1 MRVPGIQY
9 GSKVVIRDH
18 SELDGRQ
25 GVVTKLSEANIAD
38 VLLDKEILWPVK
50 LEELELVS

>member
-1 MRVPGIQY
+1 MSVNEVRY
-9 GSKVVIRDH
+9 GSKVLIRDH

-25 GVVTKLSEANIAD
+25 GVVIKISDTHVAD

-50 LEELELVS
+50 LEELQLVS